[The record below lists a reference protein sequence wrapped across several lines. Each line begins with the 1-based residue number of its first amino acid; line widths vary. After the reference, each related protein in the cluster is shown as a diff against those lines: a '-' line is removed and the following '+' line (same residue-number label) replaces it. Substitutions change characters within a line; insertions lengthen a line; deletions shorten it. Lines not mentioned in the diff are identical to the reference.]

1 MTRLLAALA
10 YPLVV
15 VARVL
20 NALAGRDP
28 LRLRR
33 PAPGSLWIAR
43 GEPARQSYFS
53 ESSDV
58 EGRGHGG
65 FGWIAERI
73 LLAVAAAS
81 AHKRGATDARV
92 APASSREVPDEIY
105 PLW

>member
-10 YPLVV
+10 YPLLV
-15 VARVL
+15 VARML
-20 NALAGRDP
+20 DALAGRDP

-43 GEPARQSYFS
+43 GEPARSSYFS

-73 LLAVAAAS
+73 LLAMAAAC
-81 AHKRGATDARV
+81 AHNGGAADAR
-92 APASSREVPDEIY
+92 PPSASSREVPDEI
-105 PLW
+105 